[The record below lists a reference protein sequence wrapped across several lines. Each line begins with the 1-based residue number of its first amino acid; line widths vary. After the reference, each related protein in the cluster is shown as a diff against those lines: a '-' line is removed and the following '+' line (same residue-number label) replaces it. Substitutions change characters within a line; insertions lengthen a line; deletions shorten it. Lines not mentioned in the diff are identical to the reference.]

1 MIDFT
6 YKQYSSLCNELIK
19 SGFTIMTVKEYLSS
33 PLKEKYAILR
43 HDVDSRP
50 LRSLKM
56 AQLEQSM
63 GVTSTYYFR
72 HTKDVFIPQIIKEVA
87 DLGHEI
93 GFHYEVLSK
102 SKGDYTRAIA
112 LFEKELADF
121 KEIGEISTICMHGSP
136 LSPYDNRDLWKKY
149 DFRDFGI
156 MGDAYLSMDAH
167 QYYASDS
174 GWRWD
179 KKYKVRDLMP
189 GQAEFEVKTTE
200 DIILAIRECRIPSL
214 YLLTHPGNWA
224 SNRSEWIVAWGRN
237 LVGNTVKSLV
247 MWRRSF

>member
-6 YKQYSSLCNELIK
+6 YKKYSSLCDELIK
-19 SGFTIMTVKEYLSS
+19 CGFTLMTVKEYLSN
-33 PLKEKYAILR
+33 PPHEKYAILR

-50 LRSLKM
+50 LRSVKM
-56 AQLEQSM
+56 AQLEHSM
-63 GVTSTYYFR
+63 GISSTYYFR
-72 HTKDVFIPQIIKEVA
+72 HTDNVFIPHIIKEVA

-102 SKGDYTRAIA
+102 SNGDYPRAIA

-121 KEIGEISTICMHGSP
+121 KEIDEISTICMHGSP
-136 LSPYDNRDLWKKY
+136 LSPYDNRDLWKVY
-149 DFRDFGI
+149 DFRDYGI
-156 MGDAYLSMDAH
+156 IGDAYLSMDANQH
-167 QYYASDS
+167 YLSDT

-189 GQAEFEVKTTE
+189 GKTEFDIKTTD
-200 DIILAIRECRIPSL
+200 DIILAIRECKIPSL

-224 SNRSEWIVAWGRN
+224 SNRSEWIAAWCRN
-237 LVGNTVKSLV
+237 LIGNAVKSLV
-247 MWRRSF
+247 IWRRSF